1 MSTSLTAANAPK
13 GTLEDIRI
21 CAKALHDATPAK
33 THDHLCA
40 AAHDITGGS
49 QEAFELWASYCDATG
64 QNDAHAH
71 RVWDNMHA
79 NSIRATIGIHAL
91 TGLIREVTG
100 SATWTVAKARRMAR
114 DTDAVAEA
122 ATITVTVKL
131 ASGEV
136 VEQVI
141 TWPRVNVTWRGASV
155 ITDAAENVHY
165 FVTGVLGYA
174 LSYNA
179 FTRTHLIATPNKAPV
194 ELADTAALSLWRQLN
209 DAGCRSSKELFA
221 PSSKHRHSR
230 TNSIPL
236 RNCWRS
242 ASGSGTG
249 SHVSTRCSF
258 GTLAQ
263 RIRRSPVLLP
273 EPF

>member
-100 SATWTVAKARRMAR
+100 NATWTVAKARRMAR
-114 DTDAVAEA
+114 DADAVAEA

-141 TWPRVNVTWRGASV
+141 TWPRVNVTWRGS
-155 ITDAAENVHY
+155 ICDHRCCRERPLLRHR
-165 FVTGVLGYA
+165 G
-174 LSYNA
+174 
-179 FTRTHLIATPNKAPV
+179 
-194 ELADTAALSLWRQLN
+194 
-209 DAGCRSSKELFA
+209 AGL
-221 PSSKHRHSR
+221 
-230 TNSIPL
+230 
-236 RNCWRS
+236 
-242 ASGSGTG
+242 
-249 SHVSTRCSF
+249 CSF
-258 GTLAQ
+258 LQ
-263 RIRRSPVLLP
+263 RVHTHASDRNP
-273 EPF
+273 EQGPGRTS